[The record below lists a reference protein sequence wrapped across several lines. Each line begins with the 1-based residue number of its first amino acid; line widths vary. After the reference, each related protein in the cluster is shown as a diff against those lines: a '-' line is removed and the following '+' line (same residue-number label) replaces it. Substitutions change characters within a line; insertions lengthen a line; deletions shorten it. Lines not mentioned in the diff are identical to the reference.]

1 MSKLIKKKKK
11 MVYIKNLMNPFYRS
25 MGERN
30 ITPSTLP
37 TSLVDSL
44 DQTAQY

>member
-1 MSKLIKKKKK
+1 MSKLIKK
-11 MVYIKNLMNPFYRS
+11 VYIKNLMNPFYRS
-25 MGERN
+25 IGERN